1 MLLAIVTASWQTASA
16 QPHVESAH
24 YWTSDGAVDVRLN
37 GPMSWVNSDGI
48 FLTGADNH
56 TVVYGAVSYSN
67 DTISISLGDSKAD
80 FEGLEHPRSGVQ
92 IDPTFLKRHNAELA

>member
-1 MLLAIVTASWQTASA
+1 MAGGLCAAACGVGALLDV
-16 QPHVESAH
+16 
-24 YWTSDGAVDVRLN
+24 GRAVDVRLK

-92 IDPTFLKRHNAELA
+92 IDPTFLKRRNAELA